1 MSRAKEAAIS
11 FDISKTELI
20 HFYSKRTTIEEG
32 LKLGAIEISPKPLV
46 RWLGVF
52 LDSKLTFK
60 QYVKTKISKEKAA
73 FYLVK
78 RLGNTQRGLS
88 LQALRQLYI
97 ACITTIADYGIQCWW
112 KSKSRDHL
120 LARYQSLQ
128 NEALKLVLGAFK
140 RSPSQAI
147 EIKAS
152 IPPPRI
158 RFEKLCNNYALRIL
172 KFKENHVI
180 KKAYIEE
187 NNKDR
192 DELAA
197 SSSSSSKN
205 STIRHLLQPKT
216 QLLSL
221 VSRVQQLVPHWEIE
235 RTALNWQKPW
245 SPPISAS
252 FFILKGSKEEA
263 IQEHLRLVENLQESL
278 EWDLVDIYYTDGSKD
293 SKSNAAAICKIGER
307 NRIKYATNWN
317 LGPYMEIIDAELYAV
332 YRALEYLKQ
341 QRLEEKQVYIFIDSQ
356 AAIKRL
362 QLNALTGGQ
371 ELVFKITQSCSYLA
385 SKGISINFYWVPSHL
400 GIYGN
405 EIADKLA
412 KKGLSRRK
420 LQSSYTS
427 LAYLGR
433 RAREKILEQW
443 KDNWQQN
450 KSKGKHYIRICK
462 GNYPFSFK
470 APKDKYPKKLQSA
483 SFQLK
488 LGKGYFKSF
497 SKTVGMDKE
506 GRCFRECNSIQTTKH
521 LLLDCSLYKIE
532 RKEM

>member
-1 MSRAKEAAIS
+1 M
-11 FDISKTELI
+11 
-20 HFYSKRTTIEEG
+20 
-32 LKLGAIEISPKPLV
+32 
-46 RWLGVF
+46 
-52 LDSKLTFK
+52 
-60 QYVKTKISKEKAA
+60 
-73 FYLVK
+73 
-78 RLGNTQRGLS
+78 
-88 LQALRQLYI
+88 
-97 ACITTIADYGIQCWW
+97 
-112 KSKSRDHL
+112 
-120 LARYQSLQ
+120 
-128 NEALKLVLGAFK
+128 
-140 RSPSQAI
+140 
-147 EIKAS
+147 
-152 IPPPRI
+152 
-158 RFEKLCNNYALRIL
+158 RIL

-180 KKAYIEE
+180 KKAYTEE

-221 VSRVQQLVPHWEIE
+221 VSRVQQLVPNWKIE
-235 RTALNWQKPW
+235 RTSLNWQKPW

-252 FFILKGSKEEA
+252 FFISKGSKEEA
-263 IQEHLRLVENLQESL
+263 VQEHLRLVENLQESL

-317 LGPYMEIIDAELYAV
+317 LGPYMEIMDAELYAV

-362 QLNALTGGQ
+362 QLNSLTGGQ

-385 SKGISINFYWVPSHL
+385 SKNISINFYWVPSHL

-420 LQSSYTS
+420 IQSSYTS
-427 LAYLGR
+427 LSHIERL
-433 RAREKILEQW
+433 AREKILEQW
-443 KDNWQQN
+443 KNNWQQN
-450 KSKGKHYIRICK
+450 KNKGKHYTRIYK
-462 GNYPFSFK
+462 GCYSFSFK

-483 SFQLK
+483 F
-488 LGKGYFKSF
+488 F
-497 SKTVGMDKE
+497 
-506 GRCFRECNSIQTTKH
+506 
-521 LLLDCSLYKIE
+521 
-532 RKEM
+532 